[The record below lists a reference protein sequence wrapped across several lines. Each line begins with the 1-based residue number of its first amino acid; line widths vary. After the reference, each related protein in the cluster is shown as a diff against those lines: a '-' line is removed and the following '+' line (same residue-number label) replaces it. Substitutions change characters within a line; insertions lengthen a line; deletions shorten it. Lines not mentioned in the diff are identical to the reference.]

1 MHAQNQYE
9 AARPQPPQLNMGH
22 DPMWSPQSPPPE
34 VDNFISEDQFQ
45 PIYPDLNEV
54 VIQSKPIVS
63 RLVFSIFKS
72 LGKGYYCS
80 FSSHVWMLVVSL
92 YSLFHGSENDSFSF
106 TQGSV
111 VIYLGQTFQIQ
122 FLLIINRLDKVRFY
136 PGRTF

>member
-1 MHAQNQYE
+1 MLSNLLATSSVP
-9 AARPQPPQLNMGH
+9 RRLT
-22 DPMWSPQSPPPE
+22 
-34 VDNFISEDQFQ
+34 
-45 PIYPDLNEV
+45 
-54 VIQSKPIVS
+54 VS
-63 RLVFSIFKS
+63 FSIFKP

-122 FLLIINRLDKVRFY
+122 FLLIIDRLDKVRFF